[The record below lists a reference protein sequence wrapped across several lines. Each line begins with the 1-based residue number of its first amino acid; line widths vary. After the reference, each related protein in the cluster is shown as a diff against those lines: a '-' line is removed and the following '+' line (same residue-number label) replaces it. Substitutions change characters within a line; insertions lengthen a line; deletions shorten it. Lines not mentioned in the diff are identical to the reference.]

1 MTLIRRYKSL
11 GTNLEKLYDDIVAE
25 IRKEPKLNVVS
36 EMKGEVNGV
45 PMMSVTASRSS
56 IPKMLVGTLRE
67 VTVTISGI
75 PDDFL
80 IEMHIGEWLRSLIL
94 PHTDTILI
102 VGPLT
107 GLAAAGN
114 AGLLAA
120 SYGRDLKQKI
130 KELVKKNSDSDYT
143 DEKIETFID

>member
-1 MTLIRRYKSL
+1 
-11 GTNLEKLYDDIVAE
+11 
-25 IRKEPKLNVVS
+25 
-36 EMKGEVNGV
+36 
-45 PMMSVTASRSS
+45 
-56 IPKMLVGTLRE
+56 
-67 VTVTISGI
+67 
-75 PDDFL
+75 
-80 IEMHIGEWLRSLIL
+80 MHIGEWLRSLIL

-130 KELVKKNSDSDYT
+130 KELVKKNSDSEYT